1 MLPFFSLSLF
11 LKQYLIYYLVIIH
24 NVWQDIIYRFNMFV
38 LSSMLEHIF
47 CGAKIFI
54 LLIDV
59 GEVVSTAIDTCKAF
73 STYFW
78 MDGWMDGWVGGW
90 MGGWIDG

>member
-1 MLPFFSLSLF
+1 
-11 LKQYLIYYLVIIH
+11 
-24 NVWQDIIYRFNMFV
+24 MFV

-59 GEVVSTAIDTCKAF
+59 GEVVSTPIDTCKAF
-73 STYFW
+73 IKYFLGEW
-78 MDGWMDGWVGGW
+78 KDGW
-90 MGGWIDG
+90 MGGWVGGLVW

>member
-1 MLPFFSLSLF
+1 
-11 LKQYLIYYLVIIH
+11 
-24 NVWQDIIYRFNMFV
+24 MFV

-59 GEVVSTAIDTCKAF
+59 GEVVSTAIDTYKAF
-73 STYFW
+73 STYFL
-78 MDGWMDGWVGGW
+78 DGWMDGWVGG
-90 MGGWIDG
+90 GGFGVVVLLGWWVFGWVSEHMANSGLSLG